1 MKYEN
6 LFESTQIGNVKIKNR
21 FFMAPMFPFGLS
33 DGSGITTRRY
43 SDYYVERAK
52 GGVGLIITGL
62 CRADNT
68 TEIMRPVFACVDD
81 PAHYLQSTTPMI
93 ERIHAFGSKVFLQ
106 ISAGWGRN
114 LWPVF
119 AKRLVSVDANVENR
133 HEAGVMHE
141 QLTTEEVETM
151 VKGFAKTALVAKM
164 AGFDGVEVHALHE
177 GYLLDQFGTEF
188 FNHRTD
194 KYGGSFENR
203 YRFAIEIIQSIKKVC
218 GEDFA
223 VSLRYSPKH
232 FMRGLNQGAIA
243 GEDFVEVGRDLE
255 EGIKAAKYLVENGYD
270 ALNVDVGCYDSH
282 YWNHPTV
289 FSEDG
294 LYLPFAK
301 AIRDAVDVPVLCAG
315 RMDDPEVATKA
326 IADGKCDM
334 IGLGRTLLA
343 DPYYPLKLQTGHE
356 ENIRWCLNCNVGCGS
371 KILQIAHLGC
381 AVNPQCAYESEDPL
395 AAKIAEKKN
404 MVIVG
409 GGPGGMVAALTAAHR
424 GFNVILLEKG
434 NELGGNLLCG
444 SKADFKYR
452 DEKLIA
458 YYKHQLDVMKV
469 DVRMN
474 TEATAEMLNAMD
486 IDVLI
491 LATGAS
497 PVRPNIK
504 GNENLP
510 YLSASEALS
519 DITKVGEKVV
529 IVGGGQVG
537 TETGIWLGQK
547 GKTVTIVEALGGL
560 QRGSAPQVQW
570 HGNEI
575 IRNMDNVTA
584 LTNTMVKEISA
595 NGVEVEAKDGEKS
608 MIEADTVIYSVGYRS
623 DASLYEQFARSGL
636 EVYNIGDSDNVSH
649 VYNAVHTA
657 YKLVNRLV

>member
-6 LFESTQIGNVKIKNR
+6 LFESTKIGNVKIKNR

-33 DGSGITTRRY
+33 DGSGITTRNY

-93 ERIHAFGSKVFLQ
+93 ERIHAFGCKVFLQ

-119 AKRLVSVDANVENR
+119 AKRLVSVDDNVENR
-133 HEAGVMHE
+133 HEPGVMHE
-141 QLTTEEVETM
+141 KLTTEEVETM
-151 VKGFAKTALVAKM
+151 VKAFAKTAMVAKI

-203 YRFAIEIIQSIKKVC
+203 YRFAIEIIQNIKKVC
-218 GEDFA
+218 GEDYP

-243 GEDFVEVGRDLE
+243 GEDFVEVGRDLD

-315 RMDDPEVATKA
+315 RMDDPEVATRA
-326 IADGKCDM
+326 VADGECDM
-334 IGLGRTLLA
+334 VGLGRTLLA
-343 DPYYPLKLQTGHE
+343 DPYYPIKLQTGHE

-381 AVNPQCAYESEDPL
+381 AVNPQCAYEAEDPL
-395 AAKIAEKKN
+395 AGKIENEKN
-404 MVIVG
+404 MVVVG

-424 GFNVILLEKG
+424 GFKVTLLEKS

-474 TEATAEMLNAMD
+474 TAATPEMLNSMD

-491 LATGAS
+491 LATGAT
-497 PVRPNIK
+497 PVCPNIP
-504 GNENLP
+504 GNENTT
-510 YLSASEALS
+510 YLSASEALA
-519 DITKVGEKVV
+519 DINKVGEKVV

-547 GKTVTIVEALGGL
+547 GKTVTIVEALEGL

-575 IRNMDNVTA
+575 IRNMDNVNA
-584 LTNTMVKEISA
+584 LLNTTVKEISEDSVL
-595 NGVEVEAKDGEKS
+595 VESKDGKTENIS
-608 MIEADTVIYSVGYRS
+608 ADTVIYSVGYRS
-623 DASLYEQFARSGL
+623 EDSLYEQFARSGL

-649 VYNAVHTA
+649 VYNAVHSA